1 MLAIGPV
8 FVKTDGITI
17 TMLFNYLKIALRIL
31 TRNKMVSV
39 INICGFALALTG
51 CILIAI
57 FIHDEVSYDRYHKNA
72 DRIFRIT
79 RNYVTPE
86 GGVHMHLGHL
96 AAPFAP
102 LLKNDFPDI
111 IETAR
116 TLGPFNPAMTLEEG
130 RDHKSIEFKNGY
142 VADPSVFT
150 IFSIP
155 VLSGNRIQSLQ
166 KPNTMMLS
174 DEAARKHFGHTDVI
188 GRKLKLD
195 DLIIEI
201 TGTYK
206 AFPKQSHWHADFLLS
221 FSTLYNDPGYG
232 KEKLENGWEN
242 NSFLTYILV
251 NSDFNSIKTQQQLPG
266 FIDKHMPSGD
276 NSRKQ
281 SASTNLFLQP
291 LTSIHL
297 HSHLDSEAETNGNI
311 NHIYVMGSIG
321 IFLITIACF
330 NFINLSTARATTRAK
345 EVGLRKVSGA
355 QRMHLILQY
364 ISESMLIALLALVIA
379 SAIASA
385 CLPWLNDFTGKSI
398 TPNDYLDIRFISG
411 AFVLV
416 AIVGIAAG
424 IYPAFIIS
432 GYKPAQVLKGQ
443 SGSITKGSGIRKALV
458 VVQFSISI
466 VMIIATL
473 ITYQQLDFVNKK
485 DLGYNKDQVVVFRYP
500 DEIRDH
506 YDAFFQ
512 ALTQQPSIENA
523 TRTNRMPTVR
533 LLETNYVKPIE
544 NPGDKKTIMKNVSID
559 QHFFETY
566 NIQLVAGK
574 NFSKNISKDDTFEE
588 KVSNGFILNE
598 TAASLLGWTA
608 EEAVGKE
615 ITNGDIP
622 EKIIGVVKDFHF
634 ESLHER
640 IAPIV
645 FITYPDYRQVSA
657 LVSGTDMKA
666 SLLQIEKVWKQFV
679 TDEPFEYEFINER
692 YAKLYESE
700 SRQQE
705 LFIVFAVL
713 AIFIASL
720 GLFGLVAFNSIQ
732 RRKEVSIRKIL
743 GASVHSILHLLSKEI
758 IVLVV
763 IANAI
768 AWPFAWYFMNEWLQ
782 EFTYHIEMSVMV
794 FIGSGLLTLCVT
806 LITITTQTL
815 KTALTNPATIL
826 RNE

>member
-1 MLAIGPV
+1 
-8 FVKTDGITI
+8 
-17 TMLFNYLKIALRIL
+17 MLFNYLKIAVRIL

-39 INICGFALALTG
+39 INICGLALALTG

-57 FIHDEVSYDRYHKNA
+57 FIRDELSYDRYHENA
-72 DRIFRIT
+72 DRIYRVT

-86 GGVHMHLGHL
+86 GSVHMHLGHL

-111 IETAR
+111 IETTR
-116 TLGPFNPAMTLEEG
+116 TLGPFNPAMTLEEDS
-130 RDHKSIEFKNGY
+130 DHKSIEFENGY
-142 VADPSVFT
+142 VADPSVLT
-150 IFSIP
+150 LFSIP
-155 VLSGNRIQSLQ
+155 VLSGNKAQSLQ
-166 KPNTMMLS
+166 RPNTMMFS
-174 DEAARKHFGHTDVI
+174 DEAARKYFGHANVI

-195 DLIIEI
+195 DLTIEI

-206 AFPKQSHWHADFLLS
+206 SFPKQSHWHADFLIS
-221 FSTLYNDPGYG
+221 FSTLYNEPSYG

-251 NSDFNSIKTQQQLPG
+251 DDDFDPIKTQQLLPA

-311 NHIYVMGSIG
+311 NHIYTMGSIG
-321 IFLITIACF
+321 VFLITIACF
-330 NFINLSTARATTRAK
+330 NFINLSTARATQRGK

-355 QRMHLILQY
+355 QRTQLIFQY
-364 ISESMLIALLALVIA
+364 ISESILIALFAMVIA
-379 SAIASA
+379 IAVSSA

-398 TPNDYLDIRFISG
+398 SLNEYLNTRFVLG
-411 AFVLV
+411 ALAFVAV
-416 AIVGIAAG
+416 VGVAAG
-424 IYPAFIIS
+424 LYPAFVIS
-432 GYKPAQVLKGQ
+432 AYKPAQVLKGQ
-443 SGSITKGSGIRKALV
+443 TGSLAKGSGIRKALV
-458 VVQFSISI
+458 VMQFSISI

-485 DLGYNKDQVVVFRYP
+485 DLGYNKNQVVVFRYP

-512 ALTQQPSIENA
+512 TLTQHPSIKSA

-533 LLETNYVKPIE
+533 LLETNYVE
-544 NPGDKKTIMKNVSID
+544 RADNPGEKKTIMKNVSID

-574 NFSKNISKDDTFEE
+574 TFSRNIKSEDTFEE

-598 TAASLLGWTA
+598 TAASLLGWSSD
-608 EEAVGKE
+608 EAIGKE
-615 ITNGDIP
+615 IINGDIR
-622 EKIIGVVKDFHF
+622 EKIIGVAKDFHF

-645 FITYPDYRQVSA
+645 FITYPEYRQVSVLA
-657 LVSGTDMKA
+657 SGTDMKA
-666 SLLQIEKVWKQFV
+666 SLVQMEKVWKQFV
-679 TDEPFEYEFINER
+679 TTEPFEYEFINER

-705 LFIVFAVL
+705 LFIVFAAL

-720 GLFGLVAFNSIQ
+720 GLFGLVTFNTIQ
-732 RRKEVSIRKIL
+732 RSKEVSIRKIL
-743 GASVHSILHLLSKEI
+743 GASVQSILHLLSKEI
-758 IVLVV
+758 IVLIL
-763 IANAI
+763 IANAV

-782 EFTYHIEMSVMV
+782 AFTYHVEMSFTV
-794 FIGSGLLTLCVT
+794 FVGSGIMTLCVT
-806 LITITTQTL
+806 LLTISTQTI

>member
-1 MLAIGPV
+1 
-8 FVKTDGITI
+8 
-17 TMLFNYLKIALRIL
+17 MLFNYLKIAVRIL

-39 INICGFALALTG
+39 INICGLALALTG
-51 CILIAI
+51 CILISI
-57 FIHDEVSYDRYHKNA
+57 FIHDELSYDRYHENA

-79 RNYVTPE
+79 RNYVTSD

-102 LLKNDFPDI
+102 LLKNDIPGI
-111 IETAR
+111 IEITR
-116 TLGPFNPAMTLEEG
+116 TLGPFNPAMTLEESI
-130 RDHKSIEFKNGY
+130 DHKSIEFDNGY

-150 IFSIP
+150 VFSIP
-155 VLSGNRIQSLQ
+155 ILSGNKIQSLQ

-174 DEAARKHFGHTDVI
+174 DEVARKYFGHTDVI

-206 AFPKQSHWHADFLLS
+206 AFPKQSHWHADFLIS
-221 FSTLYNDPGYG
+221 FSTLYNDPSYG
-232 KEKLENGWEN
+232 REKLENGWEN
-242 NSFLTYILV
+242 NSFLTYVLV
-251 NSDFNSIKTQQQLPG
+251 DENFDPVKSQSLLPA

-297 HSHLDSEAETNGNI
+297 HSNLDSEAETNGNI

-330 NFINLSTARATTRAK
+330 NFINLSTARATQRGK

-355 QRMHLILQY
+355 QRTQLIFQY
-364 ISESMLIALLALVIA
+364 ISESMLTALLAMVIA
-379 SAIASA
+379 MATASA
-385 CLPWLNDFTGKSI
+385 CLHWLNDFTGKSI
-398 TPNDYLDIRFISG
+398 SVNEYFNIHFMPGAL
-411 AFVLV
+411 AFV
-416 AIVGIAAG
+416 AFVGVAAG

-432 GYKPAQVLKGQ
+432 AYKPAQVLKGQ
-443 SGSITKGSGIRKALV
+443 AGSITRGSGIRKILV
-458 VVQFSISI
+458 VAQFSISI
-466 VMIIATL
+466 AMIIATL

-512 ALTQQPSIENA
+512 TLTQQPSIENA
-523 TRTNRMPTVR
+523 ARTNRMPTVR
-533 LLETNYVKPIE
+533 LLETNYVKSVE
-544 NPGDKKTIMKNVSID
+544 DPGEKKTIMKNVSVD
-559 QHFFETY
+559 QRFFETY
-566 NIQLVAGK
+566 NIRLVAGK
-574 NFSKNISKDDTFEE
+574 NFSKNISEDDTFEE

-608 EEAVGKE
+608 DEAVGKE
-615 ITNGDIP
+615 ITNGDIR
-622 EKIIGVVKDFHF
+622 EKVIGVVKDFHF
-634 ESLHER
+634 ESLRER

-645 FITYPDYRQVSA
+645 FITYPDYRQVSVLA
-657 LVSGTDMKA
+657 SGTDMKA
-666 SLLQIEKVWKQFV
+666 SLVLMERVWKQFV

-720 GLFGLVAFNSIQ
+720 GLFGLVTFNSIQ

-758 IVLVV
+758 IVLIAV
-763 IANAI
+763 ANAI
-768 AWPFAWYFMNEWLQ
+768 AWPFAWYFMNEWLH
-782 EFTYHIEMSVMV
+782 EFNYHIEMNIMV
-794 FIGSGLLTLCVT
+794 FIGSGVLTLCVT
-806 LITITTQTL
+806 LITIASQTL